1 MSERPSNSPES
12 EHQDRPAV
20 PDFDL
25 IRPIGRGGFGQ
36 VWLARNHTTGRLRA
50 VKVIPFHAP
59 GATDPAGREI
69 MSLTR
74 LEANVARHHANL
86 LTIHHVGKTADHLF
100 YVMDLADDA
109 SPSAARPESPYRPA
123 TLESRLAGGP
133 LPADQC
139 VQRARQLLTGLAFLH
154 DAGMVHRDVKPS
166 NCLFVDGELKLAD
179 FGLLTEAG
187 PQISRVGT
195 QKYMPPD
202 GHMDARADVYAAG
215 LVIYE
220 MTTGLPADSFPRLG
234 DRATQIVRS
243 PDLCALTRL
252 ALAACH
258 PEPEDRFTD
267 ARAMLAQLEAG
278 PRKSPRRNRLRRRV
292 VIAGSIA
299 TMAAV
304 AAATCWLTQPEH
316 AHVNFITEAPYFESE
331 IYLDGQPQL
340 QPDGTP
346 YTTPCTIDD
355 LPARVYHVVLKRDGL
370 PDRDLGP
377 IDFRETRQI
386 VLGSGGPPRR

>member
-1 MSERPSNSPES
+1 VSEQPSKVPEN
-12 EHQDRPAV
+12 EDQDRPTV

-36 VWLARNHTTGRLRA
+36 VWLAKNRATGHLRA
-50 VKVIPFHAP
+50 VKVIPVHTP
-59 GATDPAGREI
+59 GRADPAGREI
-69 MSLTR
+69 VSLTR
-74 LEANVARHHANL
+74 LETNVGRHHPNL
-86 LTIHHVGKTADHLF
+86 LTIHHVGKTTDHLF

-109 SPSAARPESPYRPA
+109 SRSAADPGSPYRPA

-154 DAGMVHRDVKPS
+154 EAGVVHRDVKPS

-179 FGLLTEAG
+179 FGLLTEVG
-187 PQISRVGT
+187 PQMSRVGT

-215 LVIYE
+215 LVVYE
-220 MTTGLPADSFPRLG
+220 MVTGLPVDSFPRLG
-234 DRATQIVRS
+234 DRATKIVRS

-258 PEPEDRFTD
+258 PEPDARFPD

-278 PRKSPRRNRLRRRV
+278 PRKSPRWKRLWRRV
-292 VIAGSIA
+292 ILAGGIAA
-299 TMAAV
+299 L
-304 AAATCWLTQPEH
+304 AAAGTFWLAQAEH
-316 AHVNFITEAPYFESE
+316 VHVNFITEAPYFESE
-331 IYLDGQPQL
+331 IYLNGQRQL
-340 QPDGTP
+340 QLDGTP
-346 YTTPCTIDD
+346 YKTPCTIDD
-355 LPARVYHVVLKRDGL
+355 LPSRVYHVVLKREGL

-386 VLGSGGPPRR
+386 VVGSGSAGPPRP